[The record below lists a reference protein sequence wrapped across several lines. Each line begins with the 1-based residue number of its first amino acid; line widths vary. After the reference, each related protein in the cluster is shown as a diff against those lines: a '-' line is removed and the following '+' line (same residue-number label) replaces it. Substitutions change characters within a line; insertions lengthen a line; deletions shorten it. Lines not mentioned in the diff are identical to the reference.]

1 MYVCLCNAVTESD
14 IKAAAAE
21 GASTVDDLAN
31 ELGLGTN
38 CGTCQILAQSVL
50 DTCASPADTVYQT
63 HPASKTGVYRYTPN
77 AHA

>member
-21 GASTVDDLAN
+21 GASSVDDLAI

-38 CGTCQILAQSVL
+38 CGTCQTLAQSVL
-50 DTCASPADTVYQT
+50 DACTTPSDTVYQT
-63 HPASKTGVYRYTPN
+63 VPASQSGVYRYTPN